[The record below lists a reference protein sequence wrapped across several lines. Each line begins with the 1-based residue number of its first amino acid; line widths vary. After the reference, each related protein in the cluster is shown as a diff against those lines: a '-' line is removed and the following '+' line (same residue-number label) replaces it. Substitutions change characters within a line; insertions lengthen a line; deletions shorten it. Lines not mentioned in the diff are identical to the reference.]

1 MNTPTAIEALE
12 YIVAACKQ
20 NGDDARQ
27 TDDFR
32 LGCRIIGMHAD
43 GARELLKAG
52 KELPELEEKANDLD
66 HQSS

>member
-1 MNTPTAIEALE
+1 MTQPTAIEALE

-32 LGCRIIGMHAD
+32 LGCRVIGIYAA
-43 GARELLKAG
+43 GAIEK
-52 KELPELEEKANDLD
+52 EKA
-66 HQSS
+66 S

>member
-20 NGDDARQ
+20 NGNDARQ

-32 LGCRIIGMHAD
+32 LGCRVIGIYA
-43 GARELLKAG
+43 AEAIEK
-52 KELPELEEKANDLD
+52 EKA
-66 HQSS
+66 S